1 MKSLYEKSV
10 MRKIKEQKYTII
22 FFKITIIS
30 YLGRSVSEGR
40 LLGAKRVETN
50 HKEMIF
56 TEKE

>member
-1 MKSLYEKSV
+1 
-10 MRKIKEQKYTII
+10 MRKIKEQEYTII
-22 FFKITIIS
+22 FFKKTIIS